1 MKKNDY
7 FIGECVDQSHDGK
20 GIVKYE
26 GFTYFVNGM
35 ITGEVGQIKCIK
47 MLKNYERIRPI
58 FWENFRR
65 KRPKSF

>member
-1 MKKNDY
+1 MGANNINLVTPTQFTLQIISALD
-7 FIGECVDQSHDGK
+7 
-20 GIVKYE
+20 KYRPKIPIIFNTSGYE
-26 GFTYFVNGM
+26 
-35 ITGEVGQIKCIK
+35 KCETIE